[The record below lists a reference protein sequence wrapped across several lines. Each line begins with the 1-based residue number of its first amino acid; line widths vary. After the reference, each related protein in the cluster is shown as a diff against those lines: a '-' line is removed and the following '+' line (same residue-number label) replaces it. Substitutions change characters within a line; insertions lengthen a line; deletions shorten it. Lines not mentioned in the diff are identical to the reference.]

1 MPIKLFFAGF
11 MTFSLWANAQTSEDA
26 DQRLNQ
32 FFEQVTTFE
41 ADFVQQ
47 VFGEDG
53 ALIQR
58 SEGILKLKRPGRFL
72 WEYLKP
78 SPQLILADGN
88 NLWIYDAEL
97 EQASIKG
104 IDEALGAA
112 PIVLLTENRPL
123 SENFDIQDTGAREG
137 LEWTQLTPH
146 TQDTEFSQ
154 IEFGMDGINI
164 VQMELHDQFGQKT
177 VIRFENSRTNV
188 GIPDSK
194 FEFSPPDNVDVIGV
208 AK

>member
-1 MPIKLFFAGF
+1 MKIFIAVMLAFC
-11 MTFSLWANAQTSEDA
+11 LCINAQAGEDA
-26 DQRLNQ
+26 EQRVNQ
-32 FFEQVTTFE
+32 FFEHVSTFK

-47 VFGEDG
+47 VFSEDG
-53 ALIQR
+53 TLIQG

-72 WEYLKP
+72 WEYRIP
-78 SPQLILADGN
+78 SQQLILADGK

-97 EQASIKG
+97 EQVSIKG

-123 SENFDIQDTGAREG
+123 SENFDVQETGSREG
-137 LEWTQLTPH
+137 LEWIELIPH

-177 VIRFENSRTNV
+177 VIRFENSQTNIN
-188 GIPDSK
+188 IPDS
-194 FEFSPPDNVDVIGV
+194 EFMFIPPDNVDVIGV